1 MAEREHHCLILQYVT
16 FTQNSPLN
24 VKKEKRKKNL
34 DSQTSHKTTINVN
47 I

>member
-1 MAEREHHCLILQYVT
+1 MAEQEHHCLILQYVT

-24 VKKEKRKKNL
+24 VKKEKKNL